1 MQENPM
7 ISRQQAKND
16 FLADHFAGIGKM
28 VAGGKWDLPKMAL
41 DEKDAGGLLG
51 NNKSK
56 SKNE

>member
-1 MQENPM
+1 M

-16 FLADHFAGIGKM
+16 FLANHFAGVGKM

-51 NNKSK
+51 EAKASSETK
-56 SKNE
+56 RK